1 MSIRL
6 NAYKNYGAGMAQA
19 VSDKK
24 QTLPKGASASSAA
37 SKTDTVS
44 ISANAAEYSAAKVR
58 SEVSAQVNALS
69 GSDRLAGIKA
79 QIAGG
84 EYAVSSEDLA
94 GKILERF
101 A

>member
-24 QTLPKGASASSAA
+24 TLPKGASAGSAA

-94 GKILERF
+94 GRILERF